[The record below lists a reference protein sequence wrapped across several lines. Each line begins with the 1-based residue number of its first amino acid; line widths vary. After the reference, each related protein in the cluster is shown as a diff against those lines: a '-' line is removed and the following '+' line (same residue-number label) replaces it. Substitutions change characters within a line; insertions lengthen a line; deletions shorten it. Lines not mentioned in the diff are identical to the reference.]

1 MLFIK
6 IYSLHFSE
14 PRIFVAKPLSSQCDS
29 EYHPS
34 CLAPLSD
41 IIDSGF
47 GCQSLSRISP
57 VYLFDFSPFL
67 ALLDSYPY
75 SFSLLI
81 VVPPPPPRPQAALS
95 DGSVWSKS
103 APGSDLDISSKAG
116 FVAPVL
122 CLWSVPHSAHLS
134 SGGFPSAHLV
144 PSREGARCPFQK
156 SLGERKA

>member
-41 IIDSGF
+41 IVDSGF

-67 ALLDSYPY
+67 ALLDS
-75 SFSLLI
+75 
-81 VVPPPPPRPQAALS
+81 
-95 DGSVWSKS
+95 
-103 APGSDLDISSKAG
+103 
-116 FVAPVL
+116 
-122 CLWSVPHSAHLS
+122 
-134 SGGFPSAHLV
+134 
-144 PSREGARCPFQK
+144 
-156 SLGERKA
+156 

>member
-41 IIDSGF
+41 IVDSGF

-81 VVPPPPPRPQAALS
+81 VVPPPPPPPLPPFFFVLFGVTLLLAL
-95 DGSVWSKS
+95 VF
-103 APGSDLDISSKAG
+103 SSLA
-116 FVAPVL
+116 
-122 CLWSVPHSAHLS
+122 
-134 SGGFPSAHLV
+134 
-144 PSREGARCPFQK
+144 
-156 SLGERKA
+156 